1 MSRAFLIVAA
11 FSSIALRAQPSTFS
25 GPVQGFTFDAP
36 TKTIRAVIGSLGSA
50 SLGPAI
56 LRQVEFA
63 SVAPRQDYAILFRR
77 GETVLVAGL
86 SSGALSETVFPES
99 SFAAEGVAWSG
110 DGSTAV
116 LYSQT
121 AGWIQ
126 TFTGLP
132 MSVNAGT
139 PISISALGGS
149 LNVVAASLH
158 GQSVAIGVTGDQGGV
173 YQIGAGQS
181 FSPLLMLA
189 QPIALAFSED
199 ASALYALDGA
209 TNQVSEI
216 NLANSATQTWPAG
229 VDDAIAIRPA
239 HDSANRNVLY
249 VAGRDSRL
257 LVAFD
262 DSTHQSLASV
272 ALSFAPAIIEP
283 LGNNGFLLRL
293 RTTDSEPLWSFTNSV
308 QPSVYFVPAT
318 PILAGHRPE
327 GRPK

>member
-11 FSSIALRAQPSTFS
+11 FSSIALRAQPSTLF
-25 GPVQGFTFDAP
+25 GPVQGYTYDAP

-63 SVAPRQDYAILFRR
+63 SVAPRQDYAVLFRR
-77 GETVLVAGL
+77 GETVLVTGL
-86 SSGALSETVFPES
+86 SSGTLSETVFPES

-110 DGSTAV
+110 DGSAAV

-132 MSVNAGT
+132 TSVNAGP
-139 PISISALGGS
+139 PISIAALGGS
-149 LNVVAASLH
+149 LNAVAADPH
-158 GQSVAIGVTGDQGGV
+158 GQNVAIGVTGDQGGV
-173 YQIGAGQS
+173 YRISAGQS
-181 FSPLLMLA
+181 FSPLVMLV
-189 QPIALAFSED
+189 QPISLAFSED
-199 ASALYALDGA
+199 GSALYALDGA
-209 TNQVSEI
+209 TNQVSEVD
-216 NLANSATQTWPAG
+216 LASSASQTWPAG
-229 VDDAIAIRPA
+229 VDDAIAIRPS
-239 HDSANRNVLY
+239 HDSSNRSVLY
-249 VAGRDSRL
+249 VAGRNSRL
-257 LVAFD
+257 LTAFD
-262 DSTHQSLASV
+262 GSTHQSIASV
-272 ALSFAPAIIEP
+272 ALSFVPAIIDP

-318 PILAGHRPE
+318 PILADHRPE